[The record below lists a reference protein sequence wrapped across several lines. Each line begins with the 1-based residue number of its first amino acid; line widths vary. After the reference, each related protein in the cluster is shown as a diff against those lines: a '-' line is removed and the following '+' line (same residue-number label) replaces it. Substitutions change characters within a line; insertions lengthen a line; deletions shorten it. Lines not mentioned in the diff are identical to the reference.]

1 MSTDT
6 SDILPDVP
14 LLTIVDYTLDEC
26 KKSDGDRDRYWILA
40 FRALVDLMYDISAH
54 PVTLRLPVNANMTV
68 NFPPGCI
75 TWTKIGILNNNG
87 EISTLRI
94 NNALTTWKDLNPNR
108 LVDLTPDITDSLP
121 TLIQSPFYLNYFYDG
136 VYQPLF
142 GVGGGLIQYGD
153 CRVDEENRVV
163 VLQPDFKYAQILFEC
178 IYSPKKDGDYKV
190 SLALQEAVIAFIK
203 WKDKQG
209 TYQEYIAAK
218 IQARRRMPK
227 KKVVLQHINQVIRE
241 SEAMKLRG

>member
-1 MSTDT
+1 MSTDA

-14 LLTIVDYTLDEC
+14 LLTIVDYTLDEL
-26 KKSDGDRDRYWILA
+26 KKSDGDRDRYWVLA
-40 FRALVDLMYDISAH
+40 FRALVDMMYDISAH

-75 TWTKIGILNNNG
+75 SWTKIGILNNNG
-87 EISTLRI
+87 EISTLKI

-142 GVGGGLIQYGD
+142 GVGGGLIQYGE

-190 SLALQEAVIAFIK
+190 SLALQEAIIAFIK

>member
-1 MSTDT
+1 MSLDT
-6 SDILPDVP
+6 SDILPEVP
-14 LLTIVDYTLDEC
+14 LLRIVDYVLDEC
-26 KKSDGDRDRYWILA
+26 NKSQGDRDKYWILA
-40 FRALVDLMYDISAH
+40 FRGLVDLMFDISAH
-54 PVTLRLPVNANMTV
+54 PVTLRIPVQPNMTV
-68 NFPPGCI
+68 PFPPGCI
-75 TWTKIGILNNNG
+75 SWTKIGILNNNG

-153 CRVDEENRVV
+153 CRVDDENRIV
-163 VLQPDFKYAQILFEC
+163 VLQPDFKYSSILFEC
-178 IYSPKKDGDYKV
+178 IYSPKRDGDYKV
-190 SLALQEAVIAFIK
+190 PLLLQECLIAFIK

-218 IQARRRMPK
+218 IEARRRLPK
-227 KKVVLQHINQVIRE
+227 KKFVLQKINQVIRE
-241 SEAMKLRG
+241 SETMKLRG

>member
-1 MSTDT
+1 MSD
-6 SDILPDVP
+6 DIQDKVP
-14 LLTIVDYTLDEC
+14 LLRIVDMALDEC
-26 KKSDGDRDRYWILA
+26 QKSDGDRDWFWVLA
-40 FRALVDLMYDISAH
+40 FRALVDLLYDIAAH
-54 PVTLRLPVNANMTV
+54 PVTLRIPVNPNMTV

-75 TWTKIGILNNNG
+75 SWTKIGILNNNG

-153 CRVDEENRVV
+153 YRVDDENRVV
-163 VLQPDFKYAQILFEC
+163 ILQPDFKYSSILFEC

-190 SLALQEAVIAFIK
+190 PLALQEAIISFIK
-203 WKDKQG
+203 WKAKLG
-209 TYQEYIAAK
+209 AREEYISDK
-218 IQARRRMPK
+218 INARRRMPK

>member
-1 MSTDT
+1 MSDDIT
-6 SDILPDVP
+6 STVP
-14 LLTIVDYTLDEC
+14 LLRIVDYTLDEC
-26 KKSDGDRDRYWILA
+26 KKSDGDRDQFWILA
-40 FRALVDLMYDISAH
+40 FRALVDLMYDIAAQAI
-54 PVTLRLPVNANMTV
+54 TFRLPVNPNMTV

-75 TWTKIGILNNNG
+75 SWTKIGILNNNG
-87 EISTLRI
+87 EVSTLKI

-153 CRVDEENRVV
+153 CRVDEEHRVV
-163 VLQPDFKYAQILFEC
+163 ILQPDFKYKQIIFEC
-178 IYSPKKDGDYKV
+178 IYSPEKDGDYKV
-190 SLALQEAVIAFIK
+190 PLALQEAIISFIK
-203 WKDKQG
+203 WKAKLG
-209 TYQEYIAAK
+209 TREEYISDK
-218 IQARRRMPK
+218 INARRRMPK

-241 SEAMKLRG
+241 SEAQKLRG

>member
-6 SDILPDVP
+6 SDILAEMP
-14 LLTIVDYTLDEC
+14 LLQIVDLALDEC
-26 KKSDGDRDRYWILA
+26 DKSDGDRDKYWLFA
-40 FRALVDLMYDISAH
+40 WRALVDLLFDISAH
-54 PVTLRLPVNANMTV
+54 PITLRIPVNGNMTV
-68 NFPPGCI
+68 PFPPGCI
-75 TWTKIGILNNNG
+75 SWTKIGILNTNG
-87 EISTLRI
+87 EISTLKV

-163 VLQPDFKYAQILFEC
+163 ILQPDFKYTSILFEC

-190 SLALQEAVIAFIK
+190 PTALMEAVIAFIK

-209 TYQEYIAAK
+209 TYQEYIGEK
-218 IQARRRMPK
+218 IKARRRMPK
-227 KKVVLQHINQVIRE
+227 KKAVLQKINQVIRE
-241 SEAMKLRG
+241 SETMKLRG

>member
-1 MSTDT
+1 MSGDT
-6 SDILPDVP
+6 DILPDVP
-14 LLTIVDYTLDEC
+14 LLQIVDYALDEL
-26 KKSDGDRDRYWILA
+26 KKSDGDRDRYWVLA
-40 FRALVDLMYDISAH
+40 FRALVEMMYDISAH

-75 TWTKIGILNNNG
+75 SWTKIGILNNNG
-87 EISTLRI
+87 EISTLKI

-153 CRVDEENRVV
+153 IRVDDENRVV
-163 VLQPDFKYAQILFEC
+163 ILQPDFKYAQILFEC

-190 SLALQEAVIAFIK
+190 SLALQEVIIAFIK

-218 IQARRRMPK
+218 FNARRRMPK

-241 SEAMKLRG
+241 SETQKLRG

>member
-1 MSTDT
+1 MSDAT
-6 SDILPDVP
+6 DILPDVP
-14 LLTIVDYTLDEC
+14 LLRIVDYTLDEC
-26 KKSDGDRDRYWILA
+26 DKSDGDRDRYWILA
-40 FRALVDLMYDISAH
+40 FRALVDLMFDISAH
-54 PVTLRLPVNANMTV
+54 PITLRIPVQSNMTV
-68 NFPPGCI
+68 AFPPGCI
-75 TWTKIGILNNNG
+75 SWTKIGILNNNG
-87 EISTLRI
+87 EISTLKI

-153 CRVDEENRVV
+153 IRVDDENRVV
-163 VLQPDFKYAQILFEC
+163 ILQPDFKYSSILFEC

-190 SLALQEAVIAFIK
+190 PLALQEAIIAFIK

-218 IQARRRMPK
+218 INARRRMPK
-227 KKVVLQHINQVIRE
+227 KKVVLQHINQVLRE